1 MAAFDVCLEQ
11 TTSDDFLG
19 CPIIN
24 DLAEVGRRI
33 PGVRNAAS
41 RCDFM

>member
-11 TTSDDFLG
+11 ITSDDFLG